1 MFFLISNVVLGLS
14 GSFFEKWGM
23 AFSTSGKSV
32 CFSDHEVILA
42 VRGIEDFD
50 KWKSFSFMRGISC
63 EDRCSAAS
71 FAAAK

>member
-50 KWKSFSFMRGISC
+50 KWKSCYVLR
-63 EDRCSAAS
+63 EV
-71 FAAAK
+71 